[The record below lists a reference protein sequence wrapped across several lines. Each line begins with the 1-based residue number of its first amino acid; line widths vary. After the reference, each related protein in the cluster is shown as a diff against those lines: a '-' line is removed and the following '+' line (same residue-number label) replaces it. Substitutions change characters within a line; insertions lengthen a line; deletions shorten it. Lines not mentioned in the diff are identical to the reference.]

1 MPTNNLH
8 LVRSL
13 PHGLFVKD
21 SSMLRSSRRAEDIMR
36 QTHREERSGTR
47 VSLHL
52 PGAVKLTTPEEVAEQ
67 LALVRDISFHGAFF
81 YSNFKP
87 AIDCPVELSLSFPI
101 AGKEVK
107 VLCEGKVVRVEESAS
122 NAYGIAV
129 KLHRCDFVPLSAA

>member
-1 MPTNNLH
+1 MPHVKETP
-8 LVRSL
+8 SL
-13 PHGLFVKD
+13 RN
-21 SSMLRSSRRAEDIMR
+21 SQRAQDIMR
-36 QTHREERSGTR
+36 QAHSEERAGTR

-52 PGAVKLTTPEEVAEQ
+52 HGAVRPGAADEPEQ

-101 AGKEVK
+101 GGKEVK

-129 KLHRCDFVPLSAA
+129 KLHRCDFVPYPVA

>member
-1 MPTNNLH
+1 
-8 LVRSL
+8 
-13 PHGLFVKD
+13 
-21 SSMLRSSRRAEDIMR
+21 MR
-36 QTHREERSGTR
+36 HTHAEERAGVR

-52 PGAVKLTTPEEVAEQ
+52 HGAVRPGAPDVPEQ

-129 KLHRCDFVPLSAA
+129 RLHRCDFAPFPAA

>member
-1 MPTNNLH
+1 MKET
-8 LVRSL
+8 
-13 PHGLFVKD
+13 
-21 SSMLRSSRRAEDIMR
+21 SSLRSSQRAHDIMR
-36 QTHREERSGTR
+36 QTHSEERVGTR

-52 PGAVKLTTPEEVAEQ
+52 HGAVRPGAAEPEQ

-101 AGKEVK
+101 GGKDVK

-129 KLHRCDFVPLSAA
+129 KLHRCDFVPFPAA